1 VVERREQKGYVFF
14 SFFRTV
20 WSEGEWMSSR
30 WAVLWPSPGGRTPYA
45 QHYRLK
51 KTGQTD
57 ILCPA
62 LPYEK
67 VTDRVHIIK

>member
-1 VVERREQKGYVFF
+1 
-14 SFFRTV
+14 
-20 WSEGEWMSSR
+20 
-30 WAVLWPSPGGRTPYA
+30 
-45 QHYRLK
+45 LK

-67 VTDRVHIIK
+67 VTDRVHIIKWKLIFIVITGQFMTYNGSDVLYNFKPIVIDQQWSPTWWKWLFQTN